1 MAQTNPTPRPIIIS
15 GPSGTGKSTLIQKL
29 FAAHP
34 DTFRFSIS
42 HTTRAPR
49 AGEQN
54 GREYHF
60 VSRDEFVRLR
70 EASQMLETA
79 EFGGNWYGTSRRAV
93 VEDEARPGAGRC
105 CVLDIEMEQ
114 LRKTPDFPA
123 RYLFVAPPSAEA
135 LEHRLRSRATDS
147 EDKIKWRLEQAKKE
161 LEYAKQE
168 GVHDK
173 RVVNDDLEK
182 AYKEVEGWVMGG
194 LKEDGVS

>member
-1 MAQTNPTPRPIIIS
+1 SSTPRPIIIS
-15 GPSGTGKSTLIQKL
+15 GPSGTGKSTLIQRL

-60 VSRDEFVRLR
+60 VTRDEFVRLR
-70 EASQMLETA
+70 ETSQMLETA
-79 EFGGNWYGTSRRAV
+79 EFGGNLYGTSRRAV

-105 CVLDIEMEQ
+105 CVLDIEMEGVKQ

-123 RYLFVAPPSAEA
+123 RYLFIAPPSAET
-135 LEHRLRSRATDS
+135 LEQRLRSRATDS

-161 LEYAKQE
+161 LEYAEQE
-168 GVHDK
+168 GVHDE
-173 RVVNDDLEK
+173 RIVNDDLEK